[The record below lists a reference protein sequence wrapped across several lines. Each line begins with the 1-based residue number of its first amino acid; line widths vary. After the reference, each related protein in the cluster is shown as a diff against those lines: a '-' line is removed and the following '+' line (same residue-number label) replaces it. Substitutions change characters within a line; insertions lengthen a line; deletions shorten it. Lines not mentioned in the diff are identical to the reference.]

1 MHDTPA
7 APAPS
12 PPSLAPPP
20 SLVARTARTAAPDEG
35 APLRRISIELARVC
49 NLRCIYCYSGA
60 SPERTNG
67 LTDEEV
73 RAVIAEA
80 VEAGARMISIVGGG
94 EPLLRRSILTDGE
107 SCIDYANA
115 LGCYCAL
122 YTNCTLVDS
131 KAARWLHAREL
142 TVVGKLNSLREST
155 QDWLTGV
162 PGSAR
167 RIRRGID
174 ALLDA
179 GFGGYDHPRFALET
193 VICRANYD
201 EMPEMWRWMRRR
213 GIVPEVE
220 IPTMHGRAADNRD
233 RLCFDEHEA
242 PLRYRELFEELLAVD
257 RSEFGFDWSPHPP
270 FAAGS
275 CRLYET
281 NCYINDRGGVQPCAG
296 VDQEVGFLKV
306 GPRAGRGQRLRD
318 VLATPAFQAI
328 RRVREQLQ
336 GACKTCAINS
346 ECYGCRAAAWH
357 ATGDLFAE
365 DPICWRAHPGH
376 SHVGSHLRRL
386 PLLGDPAAATALDLG
401 EGDR

>member
-1 MHDTPA
+1 MHDT
-7 APAPS
+7 PAPS
-12 PPSLAPPP
+12 PPSLGPPP
-20 SLVARTARTAAPDEG
+20 SLVTRTARTAAPDEG
-35 APLRRISIELARVC
+35 APLRRISIEIARVC
-49 NLRCIYCYSGA
+49 NLRCTYCYSRA
-60 SPERTNG
+60 SSERTDG
-67 LTDEEV
+67 LTDDEV

-80 VEAGARMISIVGGG
+80 VEAGARLISIVGGG
-94 EPLLRRSILTDGE
+94 EPLLRRSVLRDGE
-107 SCIDYANA
+107 SCIDYANE
-115 LGCYCAL
+115 LGCYCTL
-122 YTNCTLVDS
+122 YTNCTRITS

-142 TVVGKLNSLREST
+142 TVVGKLNSLGEAT
-155 QDWLTGV
+155 QDQLTGV

-179 GFGGYDHPRFALET
+179 GFGGYDQPRFALET

-201 EMPEMWRWMRRR
+201 EMPELWRWMRRR

-233 RLCFDEHEA
+233 RLYFDEQEA
-242 PLRYRELFEELLAVD
+242 PSRYRALFEDLLAID
-257 RSEFGFDWSPHPP
+257 RGEFGFEWSPHPP

-296 VDQEVGFLKV
+296 VDEEVGYLRV
-306 GPRAGRGQRLRD
+306 GPRARSGQRLRD

-328 RRVREQLQ
+328 RRVRERLK
-336 GACKTCAINS
+336 GACKTCAINH

-365 DPICWRAHPGH
+365 DPICWRAHPDRLAPE
-376 SHVGSHLRRL
+376 SPSRRL
-386 PLLGDPAAATALDLG
+386 PVLGGAVSRAAWRS
-401 EGDR
+401 EVDR